1 MTDAPVRV
9 VVTDANVLIN
19 LIHVGRL
26 DMLSAL
32 GEYEFIVTE
41 HVVEEVTRAEQR
53 AVLLAAIE
61 RDTLRV
67 EPLTE
72 VREIELY
79 ADLSGRLGRGE
90 AACLALACMRG
101 WLVASDEKGRF
112 RREAEARLG
121 VDGILTTPGL
131 FVLAIRRRLLTV
143 EQADEA
149 KALLERHR
157 FRMAFAS
164 FRDVIGPL

>member
-41 HVVEEVTRAEQR
+41 HVVEEIRRDEQR
-53 AVLLAAIE
+53 VVLLTAIE
-61 RDTLRV
+61 QGTLRV

-72 VREIELY
+72 IRAIELY
-79 ADLSGRLGRGE
+79 ADLSARLGKGE
-90 AACLALACMRG
+90 AACLALACTRG

-112 RREAEARLG
+112 RREADARLG
-121 VDGILTTPGL
+121 TDGILTTPGL
-131 FVLAIRRRLLTV
+131 FVLAIRRSLLTV
-143 EQADEA
+143 EEADEA
-149 KALLERHR
+149 KTLLERNR

-164 FRDVIGPL
+164 FRDVIGPR